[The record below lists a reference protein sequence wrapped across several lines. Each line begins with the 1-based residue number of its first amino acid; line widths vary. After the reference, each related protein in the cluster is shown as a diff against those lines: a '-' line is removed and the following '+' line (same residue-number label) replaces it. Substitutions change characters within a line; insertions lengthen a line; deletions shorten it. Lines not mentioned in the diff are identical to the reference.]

1 MWACRIYND
10 KNIYDDIYIKERK
23 FEMAKGDKFY
33 FENFLQCTLLS
44 KKAADYLVSCLESY
58 DPDKIDRM
66 LEEIHEIEHSADA
79 KRHEMSD
86 ALAKAFVTPVDRE
99 DLDMLSHNLD
109 NVTDKIEDV
118 VQKLYINNITS
129 INPSAV
135 VFAKQIVRACEY
147 LCEIM
152 DEFANFKKSK
162 KTQPLIIK
170 LNDIE
175 DECDKL
181 YLESMRELM
190 KNSQDVLSTISWREI
205 FDCFESCIDSCE
217 HVSECIGSVIM
228 KNT

>member
-1 MWACRIYND
+1 
-10 KNIYDDIYIKERK
+10 
-23 FEMAKGDKFY
+23 MAKGDKFY
-33 FENFLQCTLLS
+33 FDNFTQCAQLT
-44 KKAADYLVSCLESY
+44 KKAADYLVECLENY
-58 DPDKIDRM
+58 EPGRIEKM
-66 LEEIHEIEHSADA
+66 LEERHEIEHNADL
-79 KRHEMSD
+79 KRHEMVD

-118 VQKLYINNITS
+118 VQKLYINNIS
-129 INPSAV
+129 KINPSAI

-162 KTQPLIIK
+162 RIQTLIIK

-175 DECDKL
+175 DECDKI
-181 YLESMRELM
+181 YLSSMRELM
-190 KNSQDVLSTISWREI
+190 KDPKDVLVTISWREI
-205 FDCFESCIDSCE
+205 FDCFESCADVCE
-217 HVSECIGSVIM
+217 NVSESIGLVIM